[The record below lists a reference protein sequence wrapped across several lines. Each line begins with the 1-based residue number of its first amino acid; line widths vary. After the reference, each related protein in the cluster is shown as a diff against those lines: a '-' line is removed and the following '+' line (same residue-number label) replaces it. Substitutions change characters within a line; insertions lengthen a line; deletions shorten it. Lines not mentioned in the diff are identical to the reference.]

1 MVYSSLQFYAKYYIF
16 YGLCS
21 EWARFEGMGVPAAPY
36 CLLWIDG
43 FSDIW
48 KFFDVGMYRFLRDYL
63 FRPITHKSVIT
74 HQFLSKSVASFF
86 VFSFVSIWHGGRTII
101 IWWAVSNFVGVTVE
115 TVIRKMS
122 QSQFCDRLSERIG
135 VNFRRRVDRALTS
148 VIYLFFVLTQ
158 IGFITKSSK
167 IADEARE
174 LFHQNICSNF
184 HIMLFISYCLCQTML
199 DLKRF
204 LRVEDK
210 LIQEKSKAL

>member
-1 MVYSSLQFYAKYYIF
+1 M
-16 YGLCS
+16 
-21 EWARFEGMGVPAAPY
+21 
-36 CLLWIDG
+36 
-43 FSDIW
+43 
-48 KFFDVGMYRFLRDYL
+48 
-63 FRPITHKSVIT
+63 
-74 HQFLSKSVASFF
+74 
-86 VFSFVSIWHGGRTII
+86 SIWHGGRTII

-174 LFHQNICSNF
+174 LFYQNICSNF